1 MNLGVVAGLT
11 VVLTLPVL
19 HGLLTGATSPLGAAV
34 RLLAALVAAMV
45 AEAVLRRLLRPEP
58 AAAAPA
64 TTARPGPASAQP
76 GVLPD
81 AVAEQLRSSSGG

>member
-1 MNLGVVAGLT
+1 MNLGAVAGLT

-19 HGLLTGATSPLGAAV
+19 HGLLTGAMTPLGAAA

-58 AAAAPA
+58 AADAREAA
-64 TTARPGPASAQP
+64 ARPGPASAQP